1 MVFIVLLGII
11 AFALASVS
19 EALSIMGLADA
30 FGSIYWSMI
39 AMGVV
44 LGLGKLG
51 AVTFLYRHW
60 HETSKLLSIPLT
72 LCATILV
79 FVTISGHLGFLSKG
93 YTIDSLEL
101 KKVESMISSYEEEKA
116 RHVARKEAIDLQIS
130 QLPSDKV
137 NSRVRLIDQFNAE
150 QKDVT
155 AKVNKLDEKIS
166 ALKINQIESTSHV
179 GTIAYIAKAF
189 GLTLDEGV
197 KWFILLIITA
207 FEPLALGLTIAI
219 STLLRLRKEQQAQIV
234 APMHVVIDVPVPAP
248 VVEKKKK
255 TRKIVKEEVN
265 KDVPVVAPD
274 TPNLENFIVQN
285 IDQVSKEEQSPS
297 VKVNIIDEVQSAP
310 EPTDKSDMKVKV
322 RNPFKS

>member
-11 AFALASVS
+11 AFALATVS

-51 AVTFLYRHW
+51 AITFLYRHW
-60 HETSKLLSIPLT
+60 HETPKLLSIPLS

-79 FVTISGHLGFLSKG
+79 FVTISGHFGFLSRG
-93 YTIDSLEL
+93 YLVDSLEL
-101 KKVESMISSYEEEKA
+101 KKVESMIVSYEEEKF
-116 RHVARKEAIDLQIS
+116 RHVTRKEAIDLQIS

-137 NSRVRLIDQFNAE
+137 NSRVRLMDQFKTE

-189 GLTLDEGV
+189 GMTLDEGV

-219 STLLRLRKEQQAQIV
+219 STLLKLRKEDQSKIG
-234 APMHVVIDVPVPAP
+234 APMHVVIGAPVSAP
-248 VVEKKKK
+248 VVEKKKRIKKHPVEPSTLESHIEAKRVDPIAVVVPTPSDPEVSEVKQEPIK
-255 TRKIVKEEVN
+255 TVE
-265 KDVPVVAPD
+265 D
-274 TPNLENFIVQN
+274 LQL
-285 IDQVSKEEQSPS
+285 
-297 VKVNIIDEVQSAP
+297 
-310 EPTDKSDMKVKV
+310 KV
-322 RNPFKS
+322 RNPFRH

>member
-11 AFALASVS
+11 AFALAAVS

-51 AVTFLYRHW
+51 AITFLYRHW
-60 HETSKLLSIPLT
+60 HETSKLLSIPLSM
-72 LCATILV
+72 CATILV
-79 FVTISGHLGFLSKG
+79 FVTISGHFGFLSKG
-93 YTIDSLEL
+93 YLVDSIEL
-101 KKVESMISSYEEEKA
+101 KKVESMIASYEEEKS
-116 RHVARKEAIDLQIS
+116 RHVARKESIDLQIS

-137 NSRVRLIDQFNAE
+137 NSRVRLMDQFKTE

-189 GLTLDEGV
+189 GMTLDEGV

-219 STLLRLRKEQQAQIV
+219 STLLKLRKEEQAKIV
-234 APMHVVIDVPVPAP
+234 APMHVVIDAPVAHAAP
-248 VVEKKKK
+248 VVEKKKRAK
-255 TRKIVKEEVN
+255 KQPVEPATLEPHIEAKSADPMQYVKEDITTESTEV
-265 KDVPVVAPD
+265 K
-274 TPNLENFIVQN
+274 Q
-285 IDQVSKEEQSPS
+285 
-297 VKVNIIDEVQSAP
+297 
-310 EPTDKSDMKVKV
+310 EPIKTVEDLQLKV
-322 RNPFKS
+322 RNPFRH